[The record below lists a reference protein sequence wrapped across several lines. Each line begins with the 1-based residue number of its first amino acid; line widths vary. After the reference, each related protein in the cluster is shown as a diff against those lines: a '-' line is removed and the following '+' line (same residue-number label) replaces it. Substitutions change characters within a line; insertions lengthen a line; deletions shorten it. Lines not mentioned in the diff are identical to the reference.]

1 MPSELYVDN
10 VNFNSIN
17 NSQISGFRNLIIN
30 GRFTI
35 NQRGAASKIA
45 SSNAYNYDRW
55 YYKSDGKLYQGIENL
70 NLNASDSLTI
80 SWSSSTATAEYL
92 FSNDSTANNGWDG
105 SGAFTS
111 VTNGGTFTVPSGL
124 TTEHLWIRFTDASDT
139 DFSELTKV
147 QVEYGTK
154 ATMYEHRP
162 YGLELSLCQRYFYR
176 EQSGVFLWSTY
187 QSGQGAFERVNA
199 SGMFP
204 IVMRAS
210 PTLTFS
216 GDQGYFVPV
225 MSSVT
230 PTGDVGSAAPSSGS
244 PLAVVTASSGIS
256 RAQAER
262 GSLER
267 GVHYRN
273 TCFNGGTLN
282 CDAEL

>member
-45 SSNAYNYDRW
+45 TSNAYNYDRW
-55 YYKSDGKLYQGIENL
+55 YYKSDGKLYQGIENN
-70 NLNASDSLTI
+70 NLVAGDSLTI
-80 SWSSSTATAEYL
+80 SWTSSTATAEYL

-105 SGAFTS
+105 SGTFTS

-124 TTEHLWIRFTDASDT
+124 TTEHLWIRFTDAADT

-162 YGLELSLCQRYFYR
+162 ISVELGLCQRYYEKSFNLSTAPANNTSETTVVYSHL
-176 EQSGVFLWSTY
+176 QSGYGTV
-187 QSGQGAFERVNA
+187 V
-199 SGMFP
+199 P
-204 IVMRAS
+204 IVFKERKRAAGAS
-210 PTLTFS
+210 TIVYNPYSTTANRAAWVASANEAFTHS
-216 GDQGYFVPV
+216 TVGGI
-225 MSSVT
+225 T
-230 PTGDVGSAAPSSGS
+230 ETGFYVVNYSS
-244 PLAVVTASSGIS
+244 PLAAPDTTGNIIAFNWS
-256 RAQAER
+256 AQ
-262 GSLER
+262 S
-267 GVHYRN
+267 
-273 TCFNGGTLN
+273 
-282 CDAEL
+282 EL

>member
-45 SSNAYNYDRW
+45 TSNAYNYDRW
-55 YYKSDGKLYQGIENL
+55 YYKSDGKLYQGIENN
-70 NLNASDSLTI
+70 NLVAGDSLTI
-80 SWSSSTATAEYL
+80 SWTSSTATAEYL

-105 SGAFTS
+105 SGTFTS

-124 TTEHLWIRFTDASDT
+124 TTEHLWIRFTDAADT

-162 YGLELSLCQRYFYR
+162 YGVELSLCQRYYWNEPSTDRRMYASNPTNSTDNLFRQFYIPNP
-176 EQSGVFLWSTY
+176 VT
-187 QSGQGAFERVNA
+187 
-199 SGMFP
+199 
-204 IVMRAS
+204 MRAAGTTTY
-210 PTLTFS
+210 TLN
-216 GDQGYFVPV
+216 Y
-225 MSSVT
+225 
-230 PTGDVGSAAPSSGS
+230 A
-244 PLAVVTASSGIS
+244 
-256 RAQAER
+256 R
-262 GSLER
+262 GSSAGDSLKTATVN
-267 GVHYRN
+267 GVVVEAQSTVQDALIN
-273 TCFNGGTLN
+273 ITSWVVS
-282 CDAEL
+282 AEL